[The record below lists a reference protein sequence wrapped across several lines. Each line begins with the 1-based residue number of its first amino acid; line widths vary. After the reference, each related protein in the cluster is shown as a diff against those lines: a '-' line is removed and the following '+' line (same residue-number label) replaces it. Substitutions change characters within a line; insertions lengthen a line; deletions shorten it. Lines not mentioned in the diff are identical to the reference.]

1 MQDALAQY
9 ALAAARFADDGEHLA
24 RFQRKAHIAHGLHLA
39 RVGEEA
45 DGKVLD
51 VQ

>member
-1 MQDALAQY
+1 MILPDLIF
-9 ALAAARFADDGEHLA
+9 AAARFADDGEHLA
-24 RFQRKAHIAHGLHLA
+24 RFQRKAHVAHGLHLA
-39 RVGEEA
+39 RRSEKA